1 LPVLTIRIA
10 IRALDGNSGAD
21 GDGQGA
27 PLAAGIGAD
36 GGVIALI
43 ASFLVI
49 NAYLSRDIS
58 SQRRPHGSSRHRRR
72 TQPGDVR
79 QDLPEHPSRYGN
91 LGHLERY
98 IAAVADHPRAD
109 PDQLLPER
117 GQRPVL
123 RFL

>member
-1 LPVLTIRIA
+1 MPVLTTRIA
-10 IRALDGNSGAD
+10 IRALDRNFEAD
-21 GDGQGA
+21 GDGQSA
-27 PLAAGIGAD
+27 PLATGIGAD
-36 GGVIALI
+36 GGLIALI
-43 ASFLVI
+43 ARFLVI
-49 NAYLSRDIS
+49 NACLSRDFY
-58 SQRRPHGSSRHRRR
+58 SQQRPHGSSRHRRR

>member
-1 LPVLTIRIA
+1 MPILTIRVP
-10 IRALDGNSGAD
+10 IRALDGNSEAN
-21 GDGQGA
+21 GDGQSA

-36 GGVIALI
+36 GGLIALM

-49 NAYLSRDIS
+49 NAHLSRDFS
-58 SQRRPHGSSRHRRR
+58 SQQRPHGSSRHRRR

-91 LGHLERY
+91 LGHLERD

-123 RFL
+123 CFL